1 MKNFFKIG
9 DTVRMARK
17 RIRTGGGSK
26 PHECQ
31 IWETIEIPRDQQK
44 VGLVIRDDNNRAHQM
59 AVLVNGKVKFWFR
72 KNVEIVS
79 GSA

>member
-1 MKNFFKIG
+1 MIKVG
-9 DTVRMARK
+9 DTVRLVRK
-17 RIRTGGGSK
+17 KARTGGGTK

-59 AVLVNGKVKFWFR
+59 AVLVNGKFKLLWR
-72 KNVEIVS
+72 QDLQ
-79 GSA
+79 GSC